1 MALLQEKAHKWKLTG
16 TVVILTGPAHAPP
29 ADFSCK
35 ALDVQQQDGKGCMCA
50 RNCKLFSIAVQDLVV
65 KRGVDFFA
73 LRFTEPEQCGC

>member
-1 MALLQEKAHKWKLTG
+1 MEAHRNRGDSDRTCSC
-16 TVVILTGPAHAPP
+16 PP

-73 LRFTEPEQCGC
+73 LRSTEPEQRGC